1 MKFFSAKKIF
11 PPKKIKLRVQIK
23 ISEIKISEI
32 QISEIQI
39 SEIQISEIQISE
51 IQISEKSDFRLNAMK
66 KILSRKI
73 IKIYVFTF
81 ERI

>member
-23 ISEIKISEI
+23 
-32 QISEIQI
+32 
-39 SEIQISEIQISE
+39 ISE

>member
-23 ISEIKISEI
+23 ISEIK
-32 QISEIQI
+32 
-39 SEIQISEIQISE
+39 ISEIQISE